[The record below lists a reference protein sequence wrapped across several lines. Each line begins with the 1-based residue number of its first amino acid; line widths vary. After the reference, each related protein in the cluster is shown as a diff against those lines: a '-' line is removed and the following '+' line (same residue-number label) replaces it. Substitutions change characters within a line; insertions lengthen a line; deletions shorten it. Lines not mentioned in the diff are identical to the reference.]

1 MQDSL
6 PEYSLLA
13 TGIAL
18 VLIAAT
24 IFVVVI
30 RKRAEK
36 KYQGTNY
43 LIQSH
48 YEAFNSLARHRDIE
62 NRLLGICRLIE
73 SQIDGAMCS
82 IMAVDRK
89 TQTLSTAASVSLPK
103 SYNQALDGL
112 AIADGVG
119 ACGTAAALGEPVLV
133 ADMRKDERFSQFRS
147 LIDQQGLVACWSHP
161 IFATSDSDVIGT
173 FAIYF
178 SEPRVPLGS
187 ELEIIIR
194 NRDLVALIIE
204 QEEQRRK
211 QARLEQS
218 QSSLFTHNPDAVFM
232 LDLEGNFTS
241 VNRSVC
247 ELLLLKEEDLLGE
260 HYELAV
266 PESDQKRTSE
276 HFEAA
281 KAGIPQSYE
290 IKVKDQTGQLHD
302 LAITNIP
309 IIIDGEITGVHGI
322 AKDITERIQREE
334 ALEFFTSHDSLTHLV
349 NRSAMEQRLQQL
361 QENKSDASIFVLFID
376 LDGFKPIN
384 DSLGH
389 YLGDEVLIETAQRMQ
404 QVVSEPNLLCRFGG
418 DEFVAVIQD
427 MSAVEQVNALCAE
440 ILAVFEQPFRIGE
453 VEVSLSAAI
462 GVSANDIEFKHPMEL
477 TQRADVA
484 MYEAKK
490 RGGNSVCWYSANLDE
505 GLGYKV
511 ALRTKIQEALAQ
523 EQFELFYQPI
533 MTDKGK
539 VAGAEAL
546 IRWQH
551 PTKGY
556 VSPADFIPV
565 AERTGQIIP
574 ISEWV
579 LKQACRDLQQLKR
592 YGIKS
597 VSVNFSPIQFYRED
611 FVSKTKAILEQFD
624 IKPGEITVE
633 ITENVLVNDTQRIA
647 ELLQQLRDLG
657 LDVAIDD
664 FGSGFASLRYL
675 NMLPVNKLKIDRS
688 FIENIHENSHNAAI
702 TCGILSMVAGIGIE
716 TVAEGVEKEEECAY
730 LVEHGCHFMQGF
742 LFSKPKPLGE
752 LLKWAERQQS
762 FENEH

>member
-24 IFVVVI
+24 VFVVVI

-62 NRLLGICRLIE
+62 SRLLGICRLIE

-82 IMAVDRK
+82 IMAIDRK
-89 TQTLSTAASVSLPK
+89 TQTLSIAASVSLPK

-119 ACGTAAALGEPVLV
+119 ACGTAAARGEPMLV

-147 LIDQQGLVACWSHP
+147 LIDQKGLVACWSHP
-161 IFATSDSDVIGT
+161 IFAISDSAVVGT

-178 SEPRVPLGS
+178 SEPRMPLGP
-187 ELEIIIR
+187 ELEIIVR

-204 QEEQRRK
+204 QEEQRKK

-218 QSSLFTHNPDAVFM
+218 QNSLFTHNPDAVFM

-290 IKVKDQTGQLHD
+290 IKVKDQTGQFHD

-309 IIIDGEITGVHGI
+309 IFIDGEITGVHGI

-334 ALEFFTSHDSLTHLV
+334 ALEFITSHDSLTHLV
-349 NRSAMEQRLQQL
+349 NRSAMEPRLQQL
-361 QENKSDASIFVLFID
+361 QENKSDVAIFVLFID

-389 YLGDEVLIETAQRMQ
+389 YLGDEVLIETAQRLQ
-404 QVVSEPNLLCRFGG
+404 EVVSEPNLLCRFGG

-440 ILAVFEQPFRIGE
+440 VLAVFEQPFRIGE

-490 RGGNSVCWYSANLDE
+490 RGGNSVYWYSANLDE

-511 ALRTKIQEALAQ
+511 ALRTK
-523 EQFELFYQPI
+523 
-533 MTDKGK
+533 
-539 VAGAEAL
+539 
-546 IRWQH
+546 
-551 PTKGY
+551 
-556 VSPADFIPV
+556 
-565 AERTGQIIP
+565 
-574 ISEWV
+574 
-579 LKQACRDLQQLKR
+579 
-592 YGIKS
+592 
-597 VSVNFSPIQFYRED
+597 
-611 FVSKTKAILEQFD
+611 
-624 IKPGEITVE
+624 
-633 ITENVLVNDTQRIA
+633 
-647 ELLQQLRDLG
+647 
-657 LDVAIDD
+657 
-664 FGSGFASLRYL
+664 
-675 NMLPVNKLKIDRS
+675 
-688 FIENIHENSHNAAI
+688 
-702 TCGILSMVAGIGIE
+702 
-716 TVAEGVEKEEECAY
+716 EK
-730 LVEHGCHFMQGF
+730 
-742 LFSKPKPLGE
+742 
-752 LLKWAERQQS
+752 
-762 FENEH
+762 